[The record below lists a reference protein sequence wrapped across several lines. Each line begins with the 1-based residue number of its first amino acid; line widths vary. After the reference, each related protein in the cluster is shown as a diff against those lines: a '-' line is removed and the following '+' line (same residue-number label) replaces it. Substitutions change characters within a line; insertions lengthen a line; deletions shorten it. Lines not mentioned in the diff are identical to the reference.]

1 METEEL
7 NLCMGCMSKLDE
19 NGKCRCGYDAEV
31 PVDPACLTPG
41 TTVGGRYLV
50 GRMLEMNGEGITYIG
65 FDKEKEERVFVREF
79 MPQKIAGRNELT
91 GIILPLPGLEPQ
103 YKTLLSDYRDLC
115 VALQNLRHCQAILPV
130 LNVFTERNT
139 AYAVYKYVKTIS
151 YGDYLLHNGGEFT
164 WAQVKK
170 LFMPLFTSISNLHAA
185 GVLHRGINP
194 KSIRVNARGQLLLC
208 GFGIG
213 AVRTEGTELDS
224 DLSAGYAAPEQYS
237 QKAWQGP
244 WTDVYSVAAVLYKS
258 LTGTLPTDARSRMEI
273 DRLCP
278 PEELNPYIPT
288 NVAKAIHHAMQT
300 QVDFRTQSVDQ
311 FTAELLES
319 PDSNTAIY
327 ETHPKK
333 DEKGVSI
340 GLEEDTGLFPER
352 IPEHKK
358 AAPAQNPPARPQ
370 AAPKKVRTHDHA
382 GARWGLITG
391 IVFLSVLIVV
401 VTLILKEYENTLGRE
416 ESSSHNPLVSETEVS
431 GEETVT
437 MPNFIGRMR
446 KDVEGNLIYEDFS
459 LTFEEEYN
467 AEYPSGMI
475 FDQSVNAKASVQ
487 PGMTV
492 TLKVSKGPETTE
504 MPNFVGQ
511 TVEDA
516 EKTLKEKNIT
526 YQLVPNYSL
535 EHEYGVIYSQTDENR
550 VELTEG
556 SSVVVG
562 GTTVRVYLY
571 YGANERANG
580 GSEED
585 GSGEEGSSRVIVV
598 RN

>member
-1 METEEL
+1 MEIEEL

-41 TTVGGRYLV
+41 TTVGGRYLA

-65 FDKEKEERVFVREF
+65 FDKEKEERVFIREF
-79 MPQKIAGRNELT
+79 MPQRIAGRNELT
-91 GIILPLPGLEPQ
+91 GIVLPLPGLEPQ

-115 VALQNLRHCQAILPV
+115 VALQNLRHCQAIVPV

-185 GVLHRGINP
+185 GILHRGINP

-224 DLSAGYAAPEQYS
+224 ELYAGYAAPEQYS
-237 QKAWQGP
+237 EKGWQGT
-244 WTDVYSVAAVLYKS
+244 WTDVYSIAAVLYKS
-258 LTGTLPTDARSRMEI
+258 LTGTLPADACSRMEI

-278 PEELNPYIPT
+278 PEQLNPYIPT
-288 NVAKAIHHAMQT
+288 NVAKAIHHAMQM
-300 QVDFRTQSVDQ
+300 QAEFRTQGVDQ
-311 FTAELLES
+311 FTSELLES

-327 ETHPKK
+327 VTHPKK
-333 DEKGVSI
+333 DETGVSL
-340 GLEEDTGLFPER
+340 GLEENAGFFPEKLA
-352 IPEHKK
+352 EHKK
-358 AAPAQNPPARPQ
+358 PAQAQNPPARPQ
-370 AAPKKVRTHDHA
+370 AAPKKVRTHSHT
-382 GARWGLITG
+382 GARWGLVTG
-391 IVFLSVLIVV
+391 IIFLSVLIVV
-401 VTLILKEYENTLGRE
+401 VMLILREYENTLGHQE
-416 ESSSHNPLVSETEVS
+416 ESSSYNPLTSETETS
-431 GEETVT
+431 GEETVAV
-437 MPNFIGRMR
+437 PNFIGRMR
-446 KDVEGNLIYEDFS
+446 EDVEGNSLYENFN

-467 AEYPSGMI
+467 SEYPSGMI

-487 PGMTV
+487 PGMAV

-504 MPNFVGQ
+504 MVNLVGQ

-516 EKTLKEKNIT
+516 EKALTEKNIT

-535 EHEYGVIYSQTDENR
+535 DHEYGVIYSQTDENR
-550 VELTEG
+550 TELAEG
-556 SSVVVG
+556 DSVVVG

-571 YGANERANG
+571 YGANERAAG
-580 GSEED
+580 GE
-585 GSGEEGSSRVIVV
+585 EEGSETENTSRKIIVV
-598 RN
+598 N